1 MSKVSFIIPKKQQEQ
16 LWGMIDDY
24 SETPP
29 NYNKEES
36 DKIVFELIDKL
47 RHTIVFIIMTLI
59 VSVKI
64 INGCPYKRLK
74 YGTNETLIASV
85 VKFVR
90 FFSSL

>member
-1 MSKVSFIIPKKQQEQ
+1 MGNDWLLFRNS
-16 LWGMIDDY
+16 
-24 SETPP
+24 P

-64 INGCPYKRLK
+64 INVCPYKRLK

-90 FFSSL
+90 FFSSLWKKTWVSELC

>member
-1 MSKVSFIIPKKQQEQ
+1 MGNDWLLFRNSPS
-16 LWGMIDDY
+16 
-24 SETPP
+24 
-29 NYNKEES
+29 YNKEES

-90 FFSSL
+90 FFSSLWKKTWVSELC